1 MVANLE
7 VASQLGLQVV
17 LQALQSIGGGTI
29 CGNLDVASKVVV
41 QAALH
46 ALQMIGGRTVSGS

>member
-7 VASQLGLQVV
+7 VGSQLGLQVIPQT
-17 LQALQSIGGGTI
+17 LQYICGGTI
-29 CGNLDVASKVVV
+29 CAKLDVSSNVVV
-41 QAALH
+41 QASVH